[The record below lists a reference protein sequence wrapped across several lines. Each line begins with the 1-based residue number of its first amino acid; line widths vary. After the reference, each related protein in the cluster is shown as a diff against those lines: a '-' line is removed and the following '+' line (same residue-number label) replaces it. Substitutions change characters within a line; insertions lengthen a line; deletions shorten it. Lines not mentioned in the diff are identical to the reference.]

1 MITPDLLRRSRLF
14 ANYPERE
21 LTTLASRSADMRI
34 RPNEWL
40 LHEGEWPSFYVLID
54 GELEVRKVVGGI
66 DRPLTRYSAGE
77 YFGEVPLML
86 ASPAVASVR
95 AITASRVARI
105 DPDDFRELVT
115 ECPTFNAEMMR
126 TMTTRLGRLQ
136 QVATTTPRETVKL
149 IGHRFDL
156 ACHELRDFLAR
167 NRIPY
172 RWLDPVRR
180 ETNVEEVPA
189 PKEGDRYP
197 KVVLPDGSEL
207 VTPTFRELA
216 ERVGLQTRPAPITYD
231 VAIIGGG
238 PAGLA
243 AAVYGAS
250 EGLKTLLVERAAP
263 GGQASTSSRIE
274 NYLGFPTGVSGDELG
289 ARALTQARRFGAEIL
304 VARRAIS
311 IEPGDNCGVHSIAL
325 DGEERV
331 AVRTIVL
338 ATGVQWRELEVP
350 GCEDLVG
357 RGVYYGA
364 SRTEAQNTLGQNIFL
379 IGGGNSAGQAAMF
392 FADYAQSVTLLVR
405 GPSLAQS
412 MSRYL
417 IDQLATKDNIRV
429 LTRQLVV
436 AASGD
441 GHLESIDIEDRT
453 TGERRTE
460 PADGL
465 FVFIGADTETAWLPP
480 ALIRDERG
488 YVCTGRDVMDLVAN
502 GNSGWVL
509 ERDPFL
515 LETSVPGIFA
525 AGDVRHGSIKRV
537 ASGVGEGSMAIA
549 FVHQYLAQTAP
560 TAAPATAMN
569 RPGATTIGAKPVSTP
584 G

>member
-1 MITPDLLRRSRLF
+1 M
-14 ANYPERE
+14 
-21 LTTLASRSADMRI
+21 
-34 RPNEWL
+34 
-40 LHEGEWPSFYVLID
+40 
-54 GELEVRKVVGGI
+54 
-66 DRPLTRYSAGE
+66 TR
-77 YFGEVPLML
+77 
-86 ASPAVASVR
+86 
-95 AITASRVARI
+95 
-105 DPDDFRELVT
+105 
-115 ECPTFNAEMMR
+115 
-126 TMTTRLGRLQ
+126 RLGRLQ
-136 QVATTTPRETVKL
+136 EVAGTTPRETVKI

-156 ACHELRDFLAR
+156 AGHELRDFLAR

-172 RWLDPVRR
+172 RWLDPVNRDA
-180 ETNVEEVPA
+180 NVEDVAA

-197 KVVLPDGSEL
+197 KVVLPDGGEL

-216 ERVGLQTRPAPITYD
+216 DRLGLQTRPAPTTYD
-231 VAIIGGG
+231 VAIVGGG

-250 EGLKTLLVERAAP
+250 EGLTTLLIERAAP

-274 NYLGFPTGVSGDELG
+274 NYLGFPTGVSGDELS

-304 VARRAIS
+304 VARHANR
-311 IEPGDNCGVHSIAL
+311 IEAGENGEAHRITL
-325 DGEERV
+325 DGGEDV
-331 AVRTIVL
+331 SVRSIVL

-417 IDQLATKDNIRV
+417 IDQLATRDNIRV

-436 AASGD
+436 AASGN

-453 TGERRTE
+453 TGARRTE

-465 FVFIGADTETAWLPP
+465 FVFIGADAETAWLPP

-488 YVCTGRDVMDLVAN
+488 YVCTGRDVMDLVAD
-502 GNSGWVL
+502 GSSGWAL

-549 FVHQYLAQTAP
+549 FVHQYLAQAALA
-560 TAAPATAMN
+560 AAPATAMN
-569 RPGATTIGAKPVSTP
+569 RPREATMGAKPLSTP